1 MAKTPVA
8 ERYLYLPSV
17 ALALLVPWASL
28 RPPRGAIPPL
38 LLSAA
43 FLPVTFARCTL
54 WSDKL
59 ALWEDTVRK
68 SPRFGTPRNQYGVAL
83 MERGRIEEALRQFA
97 LVLEPST
104 VASAE
109 TRAHA
114 ADNIGF
120 IHMQRG
126 RLEEAIPYFLRA
138 IRMAPWDVVAYHNLG
153 IVYLE
158 MARRS
163 HRVEQLDRSRRY
175 LERAVAVDPGVIDTH
190 YFLGVVYAHLGR
202 RREAL
207 REFRAVVEMDPQ
219 HPCVPGAR
227 RWLRRLSRGG

>member
-1 MAKTPVA
+1 M
-8 ERYLYLPSV
+8 
-17 ALALLVPWASL
+17 
-28 RPPRGAIPPL
+28 
-38 LLSAA
+38 
-43 FLPVTFARCTL
+43 
-54 WSDKL
+54 
-59 ALWEDTVRK
+59 RK

-83 MERGRIEEALRQFA
+83 MERGRIGEALRQFA

-126 RLEEAIPYFLRA
+126 RLKEAIPYFLRA
-138 IRMAPWDVVAYHNLG
+138 IRTAPWDAVAYHNLG
-153 IVYLE
+153 LVYLE

-163 HRVEQLDRSRRY
+163 HRVEQLDRSRRH
-175 LERAVAVDPGVIDTH
+175 LERAVAIDTH

-219 HPCVPGAR
+219 HPCVPRAR